1 MKISIKASVIA
12 RVLGTVAVLLVLASI
27 GGQYSRFFL
36 GHDYLKG
43 FVPLFF
49 VGSELNVPTFF
60 SVLLMLL
67 ISLLNAAIDEAFQV
81 HEKLISP
88 FRTWMGDD
96 NLGVFYFA
104 WVIPGI
110 ILTFILGLFFL
121 RFLLHLH
128 VKTRLRFL
136 MAATIYIGG
145 AIGME
150 LIGGAHAEIYGRSN
164 ITFIMMVTVEEGLE
178 MAGLIFFIWALL
190 KYFADNH
197 NELRLIFDA

>member
-1 MKISIKASVIA
+1 MKISVKASVIV
-12 RVLGTVAVLLVLASI
+12 RVLGTIAVLLVLASI

-67 ISLLNAAIDEAFQV
+67 ITLLNAAIAALHLKQRRPHTSKWVILSFGFLYMAFDEAFQV

-88 FRTWMGDD
+88 VRTWMGDD

-136 MAATIYIGG
+136 VAATIYIGG
-145 AIGME
+145 GLSAWNS
-150 LIGGAHAEIYGRSN
+150 L
-164 ITFIMMVTVEEGLE
+164 EEP
-178 MAGLIFFIWALL
+178 ML
-190 KYFADNH
+190 KYTADPI
-197 NELRLIFDA
+197 LPTA